1 MCYKIFISLRKRNI
15 PVRARRHRLLA
26 MRLALTRLRSLR
38 EALPRMFPFPH
49 LLGFIPSYFHIFTYR
64 RNERDYDDEDDERC
78 DI

>member
-38 EALPRMFPFPH
+38 EALPRMFLFLIY
-49 LLGFIPSYFHIFTYR
+49 LLLSFFLIPRQQPLDLYQFLQKR
-64 RNERDYDDEDDERC
+64 L
-78 DI
+78 

>member
-1 MCYKIFISLRKRNI
+1 MFGKGNI
-15 PVRARRHRLLA
+15 LVRARHVTRLLA

-64 RNERDYDDEDDERC
+64 RNERDYNDEDDERC